1 MNKAVLFD
9 RDGVLNKLVYRNNGF
24 YSPRKVSQFSI
35 FSGSKELTEYTRNEG
50 YLNIIVSNQ
59 PDISRGL
66 MSIENLN
73 EMSNKLYDSLFIDD
87 ILYCMHD
94 DGECNCRKPLNGL
107 IIEAKKKWNIDLSKS
122 FLIGDTLK
130 DLGAAEKSGLD
141 FILISSDYNKE
152 IICKKK
158 VKKITQVEFFLK

>member
-1 MNKAVLFD
+1 M
-9 RDGVLNKLVYRNNGF
+9 
-24 YSPRKVSQFSI
+24 
-35 FSGSKELTEYTRNEG
+35 TEYTRNKG
-50 YLNIIVSNQ
+50 YLNIVVSNQ

-73 EMSNKLYDSLFIDD
+73 EMSNKLYDSLFID

-94 DGECNCRKPLNGL
+94 DGECNCRKPSNGL
-107 IIEAKKKWNIDLSKS
+107 IMKLKKNGISIFQNL
-122 FLIGDTLK
+122 LIGDTLK
-130 DLGAAEKSGLD
+130 DLGAAENSGLD

-158 VKKITQVEFFLK
+158 VKKITQVKFFLK